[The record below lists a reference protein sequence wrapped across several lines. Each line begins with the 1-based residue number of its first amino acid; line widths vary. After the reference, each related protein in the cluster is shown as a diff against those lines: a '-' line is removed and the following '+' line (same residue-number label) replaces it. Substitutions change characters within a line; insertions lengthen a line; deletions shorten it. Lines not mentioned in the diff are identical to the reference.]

1 MAVSCLPPPSDAELL
16 LKAEQVEALVA
27 PNPPHTAVIVLTL
40 EDGRSFTLYGVP
52 YEIVVAINKLQNP
65 EQYGS
70 INARESVFEIL
81 LHFRDEL
88 KRVGSRLIRVVVD
101 ELDYTTGL
109 YSAKAEFD
117 LGGIVLRKKM
127 IPSHAI
133 YLALLFDKPIYVVK
147 RLVDEQEE
155 MERRMRRQREV
166 ASHEVD
172 DEEEE
177 V

>member
-1 MAVSCLPPPSDAELL
+1 MPPPSDANLL
-16 LKAEQVEALVA
+16 LKAEQVEALIA

-52 YEIVVAINKLQNP
+52 YEIVIAINKLQNP
-65 EQYGS
+65 EEYAGY
-70 INARESVFEIL
+70 NTRESVFEVL

-88 KRVGSRLIRVVVD
+88 KPVGARLLRVIVD
-101 ELDYTTGL
+101 ELDYNTGL

-117 LGGIVLRKKM
+117 LGGLVMRKRM

-133 YLALLFDKPIYVVK
+133 YLALLFDKPIYVLK

-155 MERRMRRQREV
+155 MERRLRERG
-166 ASHEVD
+166 S
-172 DEEEE
+172 EEGEE
-177 V
+177 QEY